1 MNGVR
6 ALPHVEKRILEL
18 KVEDITKTTL
28 LELFSNKIVSDK
40 NDPSK
45 KKVENPFCHPDEVI
59 LIDKG
64 YLPNVKEKTFTTIGR
79 YIFNL
84 FLISSIFNDY
94 IPYVNKTLTS
104 KGIKDIQQMIVDGIL
119 DNKITTDQFA
129 LFQNRLVWLN
139 NFTELFVPGMSLR
152 LLTPL
157 PEVEQRK
164 KELIEKYKD
173 EIEKGNY
180 VVVADKIEKELLDLA
195 KSILKDDP
203 SWSIYALGGKPSFG
217 NNYKNTQVMVGPMTD
232 LVNGGFKVSVNS
244 LSEGIPKE
252 QYDVYSNMLIMG
264 SYSRGVSTQD
274 GGAKTKEL
282 FAAMQSEI
290 LDDPGSDCKTTLV
303 KKILITPSNY
313 RKLLYRYIV
322 NDDGT
327 YTELTSDVIEQ
338 YFNKTVNLRS
348 PLFCASK
355 KICNICAG
363 NLFYKLNIRNIG
375 LTETKITSTL
385 LNMSL
390 KKMHDSTVKSAE
402 IDPFKYLKFMK

>member
-28 LELFSNKIVSDK
+28 LELFSNRITNDK

-59 LIDKG
+59 LIEKG

-94 IPYVNKTLTS
+94 IPYINKTLTS

-119 DNKITTDQFA
+119 DNKVTTDQFA
-129 LFQNRLVWLN
+129 LFQNRLIWLN

-157 PEVEQRK
+157 PEVEKRK
-164 KELIEKYKD
+164 KELIEQYKD

-180 VVVADKIEKELLDLA
+180 VIVADKIEKELLELA

-203 SWSIYALGGKPSFG
+203 SWAIYALGGKPSFG

-232 LVNGGFKVSVNS
+232 LVNGGFKISVNS

-303 KKILITPSNY
+303 KKILITPNNY

-322 NDDGT
+322 DDDGT
-327 YTELTSDVIEQ
+327 YIELTSDVIKK
-338 YFNKTVNLRS
+338 YFNKVVNLRS

-390 KKMHDSTVKSAE
+390 KKMHDSTVKATE
-402 IDPFKYLKFMK
+402 IDPFKYLKIID

>member
-152 LLTPL
+152 LLIPL

-252 QYDVYSNMLIMG
+252 QYDIYSNMLIMG

-390 KKMHDSTVKSAE
+390 KKMHDSTVKAAE